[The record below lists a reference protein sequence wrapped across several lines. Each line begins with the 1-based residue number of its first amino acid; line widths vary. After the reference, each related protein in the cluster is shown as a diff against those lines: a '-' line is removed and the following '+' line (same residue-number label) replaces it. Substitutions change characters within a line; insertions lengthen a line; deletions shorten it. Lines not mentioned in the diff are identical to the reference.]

1 MQDLRSK
8 QQVLCFCS
16 VSGSHFSCAF
26 TAVGGKTCRCVYVPG
41 EARCSQSCVCGAI
54 GPSWEQPCWVPSAS
68 CSVLVALCSLL
79 LRAFCMH
86 LRPCPKYKLL
96 RAQHTLKSTW
106 SRFAWP
112 GTCSGTGKTFF
123 YGKLYFSNRDLK
135 YISKHPIPFFFF
147 PPKNL
152 PFPLQPGRSLLKT
165 RPLQVVWGCFESLIA
180 SEYIGQAFYHL
191 KLP

>member
-1 MQDLRSK
+1 MFLGHTSHAPS
-8 QQVLCFCS
+8 QQWEVKPAGAC
-16 VSGSHFSCAF
+16 
-26 TAVGGKTCRCVYVPG
+26 TCQEKRD
-41 EARCSQSCVCGAI
+41 AQSCVCGAI

-96 RAQHTLKSTW
+96 RAQHTLKRTW

-147 PPKNL
+147 PLKIFL
-152 PFPLQPGRSLLKT
+152 FPCSQDA
-165 RPLQVVWGCFESLIA
+165 A
-180 SEYIGQAFYHL
+180 S
-191 KLP
+191 